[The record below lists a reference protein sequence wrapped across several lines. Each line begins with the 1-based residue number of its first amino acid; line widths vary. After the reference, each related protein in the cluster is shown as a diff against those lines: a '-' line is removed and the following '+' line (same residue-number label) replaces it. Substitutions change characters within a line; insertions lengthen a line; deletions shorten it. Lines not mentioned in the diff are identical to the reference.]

1 AMAPAMLQVQSRPV
15 EPSLRYCDR
24 ARLLQGQAG
33 PPAPGREHMPI
44 WESSQQA
51 QLCGRLWDAEV
62 KIGLA
67 QERMS
72 SFLQLFARPVKLLLQ
87 LLLLPFT
94 LVALL
99 IDSILGWIYPA
110 ALPTIGTGGVPTPM
124 HNPRPD
130 WSCEDFVMALTR
142 HALPLCFTLL
152 GTGISILR
160 DCSQRMHRFE
170 LVPTTL
176 PLGLSRLALGLAA
189 GLSIALFNS
198 PDAPAV
204 ILPGLPPPP
213 PADGYLSAQALA
225 FLAGYGVDSVFS
237 FFDNQLS
244 RLRDGPGPRPP
255 TPRSS

>member
-1 AMAPAMLQVQSRPV
+1 MSPAPPKAEDP
-15 EPSLRYCDR
+15 PLRYCDR
-24 ARLLQGQAG
+24 ARRLQSAT
-33 PPAPGREHMPI
+33 PPPLPGREALPV
-44 WESSQQA
+44 WESVQQA
-51 QLCGRLWDAEV
+51 HLCGRLWDAEV

-67 QERMS
+67 QERMA
-72 SFLQLFARPVKLLLQ
+72 SFLALFARPVKLLLQ
-87 LLLLPFT
+87 LLLLPF
-94 LVALL
+94 ALL
-99 IDSILGWIYPA
+99 ALLVDELLAWIVPGPGSALNQAKA
-110 ALPTIGTGGVPTPM
+110 AGGAYALA

-198 PDAPAV
+198 PEPPAA

-213 PADGYLSAQALA
+213 PADMFLSAQALA

-244 RLRDGPGPRPP
+244 RLREPLPRPP
-255 TPRSS
+255 APRPS